1 MDKVASYCC
10 FWCPKGDFE
19 KKPLSTLCP
28 TCQRAYGFPLEKHP
42 ATIGEY
48 RVLRPLQRGFY
59 GATYVVEHT
68 GPLRTK
74 HAIKLIPVD
83 LYNFF
88 KKDFVAECS
97 VHSQIAADADHVVGI
112 TSLFDAD
119 VDFAGNVLRC
129 HAAVLDYLDGHLLGD
144 YLSGQEQLTASI
156 AAQVAADLFLMKDEL
171 ERHLKN
177 HNDLHADNII
187 VQRLSK
193 GQLRQGAMD
202 PGVRAVAIDLG
213 SISDDRRSGGKY
225 LGDLHWIGMH
235 IKAMVDVL
243 LKDLDT
249 VSDLDSRVAQALQL
263 IGQIV
268 SPAIESQRTPSAVDF
283 VRLIEREY
291 FRTAEPWRPWR
302 EQLRL
307 RTFGSSY
314 NAQTLDAWH
323 IPQLLVDPDG
333 TWLARISAPGPLI
346 ITGMRGC
353 GKTLLLRALQ
363 FHARAARLGSEAD
376 TDVLRRLERDNYVGL
391 FASAQRLL
399 EVDNLAETPTPR
411 VFARLYVAYALEA
424 ARALAHLQDI
434 DGSKVSQLGYR
445 EIANAVT
452 DALHPKPEQPDLSTV
467 EQLERHLG
475 NLLIIV
481 SRRESEYELNSHPTI
496 AFPLLAQAIRR
507 CSSLWASAQ
516 VLFLLDDVSTRYMS
530 ADRIEGILSAL
541 IYQHPD
547 CAFKITSEA
556 QTIFLS
562 LKSPGQ
568 INPAAPGR
576 DFETFDLGADVYD
589 RLREHRKGK
598 QLVEEILQQRARF
611 YSNHPDLKPSQVLG
625 DVTYQ
630 QIAADIA
637 SSSPESG
644 DRKRVYRG
652 ITALTGVCVGD
663 IGSVIS
669 LYEDILRRTSK
680 KFPVADQLQTDAYQD
695 FCSRHLYLLD
705 RRGGD
710 LKDVAK
716 SFAEAAHELLMQSAR
731 KGPKQRL
738 RQYTSIYVRV
748 TTGDLDGQ
756 LKRLRELVDAGV
768 FVFTGG
774 AARTKTR
781 DSNPTQQ
788 FKLIYRKIYGLVNF
802 IGLSGRDRFELSGQN
817 LIDWLQKPEEGK
829 QILMRSLAATEEPD
843 GDASLEEPNP
853 AIVEERPTAS
863 TTILQESLFT
873 ASTSTSRDETRSSVP
888 SDDLLSSTHIPLP
901 KASLIELAD
910 IPAGSIDTLVLGL
923 GFEDRTAASART
935 ILNAVNPKQVV
946 AVSYSERGKTDEIL
960 ALIEKRKIPVSTVSY
975 TNLRDASTPEVG
987 HKSLID
993 ITGLAKPAIF
1003 KTVREALRTSSK
1015 VFVVYTAAEKY
1026 YPLDADLERVLRAE
1040 ETSNH
1045 HALLHSLKDVLMG
1058 ERPPYKLIPLLPVES
1073 DGTRLRGLCAFAS
1086 SKHERLLHLVDER
1099 NYDWMDILVD
1109 IAENHRSRIAE
1120 IAAEVAIRENQY
1132 ATISKLPYQDLSKL
1146 IEVLGQRY
1154 ELWFQRGGSNF
1165 EIGLTGN
1172 KLQAVA
1178 AAALSSAV
1186 RVNQVWYVSPAE
1198 FDPQRFTAGVAD
1210 TRCYCIEVTRGDPL

>member
-1 MDKVASYCC
+1 M
-10 FWCPKGDFE
+10 
-19 KKPLSTLCP
+19 
-28 TCQRAYGFPLEKHP
+28 
-42 ATIGEY
+42 TIGEY
-48 RVLRPLQRGFY
+48 RVVRPLQRGFY

-83 LYNFF
+83 LYKFF

-112 TSLFDAD
+112 TNLFDAD
-119 VDFAGNVLRC
+119 VDFAGDSLRC
-129 HAAVLDYLDGHLLGD
+129 HAAVLDYLDGNLLGD
-144 YLSGQEQLTASI
+144 YLSELEQLTASA
-156 AAQVAADLFLMKDEL
+156 AAQIASDLFLMKEEL

-187 VQRLSK
+187 IQRLSK

-202 PGVRAVAIDLG
+202 PGIRAVAIDLG
-213 SISDDRRSGGKY
+213 SISADRRSGGKY
-225 LGDLHWIGMH
+225 LGDLHWIGTH

-243 LKDLDT
+243 LKDLDA

-268 SPAIESQRTPSAVDF
+268 SPAVESQRTPSAGDF

-346 ITGMRGC
+346 VTGMRGC

-363 FHARAARLGSEAD
+363 FHARAARSSSEAD
-376 TDVLRRLERDNYVGL
+376 ADVIRRLENDNYVGL

-399 EVDNLAETPTPR
+399 EVDNLAETPTPQ
-411 VFARLYVAYALEA
+411 VFARLFVAYALEA

-434 DGSKVSQLGYR
+434 DGGKVSQIGYR
-445 EIANAVT
+445 EIAAAVT
-452 DALHPKPEQPDLSTV
+452 DAIHPKLEQPSLSTV
-467 EQLERHLG
+467 EQLERYLG
-475 NLLIIV
+475 NLLITV
-481 SRRESEYELNSHPTI
+481 SRRKSEYELNSHPTI

-541 IYQHPD
+541 IYQNPD

-576 DFETFDLGADVYD
+576 DFETFDLGADVYE
-589 RLREHRKGK
+589 RLRENRKGK
-598 QLVEEILQQRARF
+598 RLVEDILQQRARF
-611 YSNHPDLKPSQVLG
+611 YANHPNLTPSQVLG
-625 DVTYQ
+625 DATYE

-637 SSSPESG
+637 SSRPESR

-669 LYEDILRRTSK
+669 LYEEILKRASN
-680 KFPVADQLQTDAYQD
+680 KFPVIDQLQTEAYQD

-705 RRGGD
+705 RREGD

-731 KGPKQRL
+731 KGPKPRL
-738 RQYTSIYVRV
+738 RQYASIYVRV

-802 IGLSGRDRFELSGQN
+802 IGLSERDRFELSGQN
-817 LIDWLQKPEEGK
+817 LIEWLQKPAEGK
-829 QILMRSLAATEEPD
+829 QILMRNLAATD
-843 GDASLEEPNP
+843 DSDSNFTLEETTSDET
-853 AIVEERPTAS
+853 AEKPTPHVTGS
-863 TTILQESLFT
+863 QESLFSTPNMVASDRMEPAT
-873 ASTSTSRDETRSSVP
+873 AP
-888 SDDLLSSTHIPLP
+888 DDLLSSAHIPLP
-901 KASLIELAD
+901 KISSLKLTEIA
-910 IPAGSIDTLVLGL
+910 PGTIDTLILGL
-923 GFEDRTAASART
+923 GFEDRTAASAKT
-935 ILNAVNPKQVV
+935 ILDAVHPKRIV
-946 AVSYSERGKTDEIL
+946 AISYSELGKTDEIF
-960 ALIEKRKIPVSTVSY
+960 AAIKERDIQISTVSY
-975 TNLRDASTPEVG
+975 SDVRDGGVPEMGPTTLV
-987 HKSLID
+987 D
-993 ITGLAKPAIF
+993 ITGLAKPVIF
-1003 KTVREALRTSSK
+1003 KTIREALRTSKK
-1015 VFVVYTAAEKY
+1015 VFVVYTAAEQY
-1026 YPLDADLERVLRAE
+1026 YPLDADLERVLKAE
-1040 ETSNH
+1040 EASNH

-1058 ERPPYKLIPLLPVES
+1058 ERPPYKLVPLLPVES
-1073 DGTRLRGLCAFAS
+1073 DGTRLRGLCSFAS

-1099 NYDWMDILVD
+1099 NYDRMDVLVD
-1109 IAENHRSRIAE
+1109 VAENNRSRIAE

-1132 ATISKLPYQDLSKL
+1132 AAISKLPYQNLPKL
-1146 IEVLGQRY
+1146 LEVLGQRY
-1154 ELWFQRGGSNF
+1154 ELWFLRGGLNF

-1178 AAALSSAV
+1178 AAALSSVV
-1186 RVNQVWYVSPAE
+1186 RVNQVWYVSPAG
-1198 FDPQRFTAGVAD
+1198 FDPQRFTAGVSD
-1210 TRCYCIEVTRGDPL
+1210 TRCYCIEITRGDLL